1 MILIGMLRRLIITLK
16 NDLQSNILLYKFERD
31 SKDLKK
37 FIHDNFVI
45 GKMPINKISITKNN
59 FVSIYYK
66 WREVVKAT
74 INIPWEKVKARGII
88 DADFYLADILSKD
101 NATIKD
107 KLYVL
112 LNNNQYIYNK
122 QMDDDGLLSFKHAQ
136 FNDGQVAHTQFWN
149 KYTRPPREEF
159 WDYII
164 ERRDLLVEQDIRERK
179 GAFYTP
185 LKWVELSQQY
195 MANYFGEDY
204 QDDYYIWDC
213 AAGTGNLLNGLT
225 NKYKIFASTIDQAD
239 VDALKERSSSAKTLL
254 EENVFQFDFLNDSF
268 DKCPKELQDIIK
280 DDNKR
285 KKLIIYI
292 NPPYA
297 EAATRETIKG
307 TGANKNKVAV
317 ITKVYNNYMDKFG
330 IAGRELFIQF
340 LSRIY
345 SEIPGAYIAN
355 FSTLKNLLAPNFKKF
370 RIFFQPKLEKLFIVQ
385 ADTFDNVAG
394 KFPIGFFIWNSQ
406 KKESFTE
413 IVAKVYDK
421 NGNNIQN
428 KKIFSYENIKSIN
441 DWLIE
446 TRKYTSSKNI
456 GFISCKGCDFQN
468 QNLIFII
475 NDKCQLPAPRGSW
488 ITDANIKEVAVY
500 FAVRKVVSAD
510 WLNDRDQFI
519 YPHETWKSDKV
530 FQNDCLAYTLFNNNI
545 QSQYGIN
552 HWIPFTEQEV
562 EPRRAFESHFMVD
575 YIKGK
580 NNPKSNIK
588 VEQVSLITMNAEY
601 RVSEGPLIFSDEAQA
616 VFDAGRELWRYYHSK
631 VDSNPNAAFYD
642 IKEYFQGRNEKGR
655 MNSTSA
661 DEKYNKLIGLLRSK
675 LKILA
680 TKIEPKVYEHGFLIR

>member
-1 MILIGMLRRLIITLK
+1 
-16 NDLQSNILLYKFERD
+16 
-31 SKDLKK
+31 
-37 FIHDNFVI
+37 
-45 GKMPINKISITKNN
+45 MPINKISITKNN

>member
-1 MILIGMLRRLIITLK
+1 
-16 NDLQSNILLYKFERD
+16 
-31 SKDLKK
+31 
-37 FIHDNFVI
+37 
-45 GKMPINKISITKNN
+45 
-59 FVSIYYK
+59 
-66 WREVVKAT
+66 
-74 INIPWEKVKARGII
+74 
-88 DADFYLADILSKD
+88 
-101 NATIKD
+101 
-107 KLYVL
+107 
-112 LNNNQYIYNK
+112 
-122 QMDDDGLLSFKHAQ
+122 MDDDGLLSFKHAQ

>member
-1 MILIGMLRRLIITLK
+1 M
-16 NDLQSNILLYKFERD
+16 
-31 SKDLKK
+31 
-37 FIHDNFVI
+37 
-45 GKMPINKISITKNN
+45 
-59 FVSIYYK
+59 
-66 WREVVKAT
+66 
-74 INIPWEKVKARGII
+74 
-88 DADFYLADILSKD
+88 
-101 NATIKD
+101 
-107 KLYVL
+107 
-112 LNNNQYIYNK
+112 
-122 QMDDDGLLSFKHAQ
+122 
-136 FNDGQVAHTQFWN
+136 
-149 KYTRPPREEF
+149 
-159 WDYII
+159 
-164 ERRDLLVEQDIRERK
+164 
-179 GAFYTP
+179 
-185 LKWVELSQQY
+185 VELSQQY